1 MLRQAIQR
9 PVAVLMLFA
18 ALSLVGVIGYLK
30 LPVDLLPSITYPR
43 LTVITSY
50 EDIPAEDLERLVT
63 QPLEEII
70 TGLPKVRSVVS
81 RTREGVSTIMVE
93 YEWGTQ
99 MDFANLHL
107 REAIDRV
114 AFREDF
120 PEAAERPLILRW
132 DPTSRPVSVLT
143 VEGERRIEALTDF
156 AREVLKPA
164 LEQVD
169 GISQAEVVGGAD
181 REIVVQPD
189 PEKLAIYGITMNDI
203 RQALARS
210 NIDFPGGKIRQGPL
224 HLSLRIAGEFES
236 LDEIAAT
243 DIVRPGR
250 AAVRIGDVARVLD
263 TVKEAEGTT
272 LLGNEPVVSVL
283 LYKEPEANT
292 IQVTEKVDEALAIV
306 QKDYH
311 DFRYNYV
318 YRDADYVRASFQGLF
333 SSLLVGALLAF
344 LMLYCFLNDILSPLT
359 VGLSIPISV
368 LVAFGLLY
376 FGDVKL
382 NLMSLGGLSLASG
395 ILVDNSIIVLE
406 NITRHLPGRASPP
419 PGSDAAAT
427 LEYSRLVAAAC
438 EKGGREMILP
448 VLGTTLTTVAVYFP
462 VVYVPGIAGA
472 LFRDQALTV
481 TYSLLISIATALLL
495 QPVLSARALRWQ
507 VPMPRFFSRPLD
519 RGLDTMHRRYYTAL
533 ERALRRPGRMLALLA
548 VGLVLCSLFA
558 MRLERRFMPARS
570 SGDLRLDLEL
580 PAGTPLEET
589 TATAARIASTLEGDA
604 AVRSVFTQV
613 GRTERTLAASQDYT
627 APHTA
632 RMRIVLVQ
640 GRDAPRNGQRV
651 ERELGERLRAMPGIV
666 FAFREEGVGLGEILA
681 VGEAPFTLGV
691 MAEDPHTAVA
701 VAERLVPPLEGVQ
714 GLSNLQVDRVIGTP
728 NLIVR
733 LDREEILRSGL
744 DPNALAQELRYRIGG
759 AEATTFNEVEQR
771 IDIAVR
777 FSEDERRDL
786 TAALSTPIRLAGGQT
801 VPLHNFL
808 TLHEERPVRE
818 LVRHNQRR
826 MVTISGDVHGRSPG
840 QVWTDAI
847 AIAKKLDVPGDVTYA
862 SGGEREA
869 MRSSF
874 RSLGWALLLSI
885 VLVYMILA
893 AQFESFL
900 DPLLISAVIPIGLAG
915 SALAIGLTGS
925 SINVMSMIGLMVLVG
940 IAVDNAIV
948 QVDTYRRLRDE
959 GHSQWDAV
967 LEGSRLRLRPILMTS
982 VSTVLGLLPM
992 SIGLGS
998 GDQMQRSMA
1007 ITIVGGLSIATFLT
1021 LFYTPILYVSA
1032 HRIRP
1037 EAAVADARAAAGL
1050 AVPFEPGAGE
1060 IRPASVQKEE
1070 RS

>member
-1 MLRQAIQR
+1 MLRLAIQR

-18 ALSLVGVIGYLK
+18 ALSLVGVIGYVK

-70 TGLPKVRSVVS
+70 TGLPKVRNVVS
-81 RTREGVSTIMVE
+81 RTREGVSTITVE

-120 PEAAERPLILRW
+120 PEGAERPLILRW
-132 DPTSRPVSVLT
+132 DPTSRPVTVLT
-143 VEGERRIEALTDF
+143 VEGEGRIEALTEF

-189 PEKLAIYGITMNDI
+189 PEKLAIFGITMNDI

-224 HLSLRIAGEFES
+224 QLSLRIAGEFES

-250 AAVRIGDVARVLD
+250 AGVRIGDVARVLD

-272 LLGNEPVVSVL
+272 LLGGKPVVSVL

-292 IQVTEKVDEALAIV
+292 IQVTEKVDEALGAV

-311 DFRYNYV
+311 DFRYRYV

-333 SSLLVGALLAF
+333 SSLLVGGLLAF
-344 LMLYCFLNDILSPLT
+344 LMLYCFLNDVLSPLT

-376 FGDVKL
+376 FGGVKL

-406 NITRHLPGRASPP
+406 NITRHLHQRRSAGA
-419 PGSDAAAT
+419 GSAAEKAAAE
-427 LEYSRLVAAAC
+427 LEYRRVVAAAC
-438 EKGGREMILP
+438 EKGSREMVLP

-507 VPMPRFFSRPLD
+507 VPMPRLFAAPLQ
-519 RGLDTMHRRYYTAL
+519 RGLDTLHRRYHTAL

-548 VGLVLCSLFA
+548 VGLVLCGFMA
-558 MRLERRFMPARS
+558 VRLERRFMPERS

-589 TATAARIASTLEGDA
+589 TATAARIAESLEDDA

-613 GRTERTLAASQDYT
+613 GRTERTLAAVQDYT

-632 RMRIVLVQ
+632 RMRIVLKQ
-640 GRDAPRNGQRV
+640 GRDAPREGQRIQ
-651 ERELGERLRAMPGIV
+651 REFAERLRAMPGIT

-691 MAEDPHTAVA
+691 IAEDPRTAVA
-701 VAERLVPPLEGVQ
+701 VAERLVPLLERVR
-714 GLSNLQVDRVIGTP
+714 GLNNLQVDRVIGTP

-744 DPNALAQELRYRIGG
+744 DPDALAQELRYRIGG

-786 TAALSTPIRLAGGQT
+786 TAALTAPVRLAGGQT

-808 TLHEERPVRE
+808 ALHEERPVRE
-818 LVRHNQRR
+818 LVRRNQRR

-840 QVWTDAI
+840 AVWTDAI
-847 AIAKKLDVPGDVTYA
+847 AIAKKLDVPGDVTFA

-885 VLVYMILA
+885 VLVFMILA

-915 SALAIGLTGS
+915 SALAIGLTGN

-948 QVDTYRRLRDE
+948 QVDTYRRLREE
-959 GHSQWDAV
+959 GHSEWAAV
-967 LEGSRLRLRPILMTS
+967 VEGSTLRLRPILMTS

-1032 HRIRP
+1032 HRIRQ
-1037 EAAVADARAAAGL
+1037 
-1050 AVPFEPGAGE
+1050 GE
-1060 IRPASVQKEE
+1060 TPP
-1070 RS
+1070 

>member
-1 MLRQAIQR
+1 MLRLAIQR

-43 LTVITSY
+43 LTVITTY

-70 TGLPKVRSVVS
+70 TGLPKVRNVVS
-81 RTREGVSTIMVE
+81 RTREGVSTITVE

-132 DPTSRPVSVLT
+132 DPTSRPVAVLT

-189 PEKLAIYGITMNDI
+189 PAKLAIFGITMNDI
-203 RQALARS
+203 RQALLRS

-243 DIVRPGR
+243 DIVRPGGSP
-250 AAVRIGDVARVLD
+250 VRIGDVARVLD
-263 TVKEAEGTT
+263 TVKEPEGTT
-272 LLGNEPVVSVL
+272 LLGGQPVVSVL

-292 IQVTEKVDEALAIV
+292 IQVTEKVDEALGVV
-306 QKDYH
+306 QKDYR

-333 SSLLVGALLAF
+333 QSLLVGAALAF
-344 LMLYCFLNDILSPLT
+344 LMLYCFLNDVLSPLT
-359 VGLSIPISV
+359 VGVSIPISV

-406 NITRHLPGRASPP
+406 NITRHLRGRGTPP
-419 PGSDAAAT
+419 AGSDAAAA
-427 LEYSRLVAAAC
+427 LEHRRLVAAAC
-438 EKGGREMILP
+438 EKGGREMVLP

-495 QPVLSARALRWQ
+495 QPVLSARALRWH
-507 VPMPRFFSRPLD
+507 VPMPRLFSAPLE
-519 RGLDTMHRRYYTAL
+519 RGLDDLHRRYHTAL
-533 ERALRRPGRMLALLA
+533 ERALRRPGQMLALLVA
-548 VGLVLCSLFA
+548 GLVLCTFLGL
-558 MRLERRFMPARS
+558 RLERRFMPERS

-589 TATAARIASTLEGDA
+589 TATAARIAESLEDDR

-613 GRTERTLAASQDYT
+613 GRTERTLAAIKDYT

-632 RMRIVLVQ
+632 RLRIVLQQ
-640 GRDAPRNGQRV
+640 GRNAPREGQRI
-651 ERELGERLRAMPGIV
+651 ERELGERLRSLPEVA

-691 MAEDPHTAVA
+691 MAEDPLTAVA
-701 VAERLVPPLEGVQ
+701 VAERLVPLLERVR

-744 DPNALAQELRYRIGG
+744 DPDALAQELRYRIGG

-777 FSEDERRDL
+777 FSENERRDL
-786 TAALSTPIRLAGGQT
+786 TAALTTPIRLAGGQT
-801 VPLHNFL
+801 VPLQNFL
-808 TLHEERPVRE
+808 ALHEERPVRE
-818 LVRHNQRR
+818 LVRRNQRR

-840 QVWTDAI
+840 EVWAEASVI
-847 AIAKKLDVPGDVTYA
+847 AQDLDVPGDVTFA
-862 SGGEREA
+862 AGGEREA

-874 RSLGWALLLSI
+874 RSLGWALVLSI

-915 SALAIGLTGS
+915 SALAIGATGN

-948 QVDTYRRLRDE
+948 EVDTYRRLRQE
-959 GHSQWDAV
+959 GRNEWDAV
-967 LEGSRLRLRPILMTS
+967 LDGSRLRLRPILMTS
-982 VSTVLGLLPM
+982 ASTVLGLLPM
-992 SIGLGS
+992 AIGMGS

-1021 LFYTPILYVSA
+1021 LFYTPILYVTA

-1037 EAAVADARAAAGL
+1037 EA
-1050 AVPFEPGAGE
+1050 PP
-1060 IRPASVQKEE
+1060 
-1070 RS
+1070 

>member
-1 MLRQAIQR
+1 MLRLAIQR

-18 ALSLVGVIGYLK
+18 ALTLVGVIGYLK

-70 TGLPKVRSVVS
+70 TGLPKVRNVVS
-81 RTREGVSTIMVE
+81 RTREGVSTITVE

-114 AFREDF
+114 AFRQDF
-120 PEAAERPLILRW
+120 PEAAERPLSLRW
-132 DPTSRPVSVLT
+132 DPTARPVAVMTL
-143 VEGERRIEALTDF
+143 EGERRLEALTDF

-169 GISQAEVVGGAD
+169 GISQAEVVGGAE
-181 REIVVQPD
+181 REIVVQPY

-210 NIDFPGGKIRQGPL
+210 NINFPGGKIRQGPL

-243 DIVRPGR
+243 DIARPGQ

-263 TVKEAEGTT
+263 TVKELEGST
-272 LLGNEPVVSVL
+272 LLGGKPVVSVL

-292 IQVTEKVDEALAIV
+292 IQVTEEVDQALGIV
-306 QKDYH
+306 QKDYGE
-311 DFRYNYV
+311 FKYRYV
-318 YRDADYVRASFQGLF
+318 YRDADYVRASFNGL
-333 SSLLVGALLAF
+333 SQSLVVGGILAF
-344 LMLYCFLNDILSPLT
+344 LMLYLFLNDVLSPIT
-359 VGLSIPISV
+359 VGLSIPISM
-368 LVAFGLLY
+368 LVSFGFLY

-406 NITRHLPGRASPP
+406 NITRHLRERRIGGAH
-419 PGSDAAAT
+419 AAAAGPAAR
-427 LEYSRLVAAAC
+427 LERARQVAAAC
-438 EKGGREMILP
+438 EKGGREMVLP

-462 VVYVPGIAGA
+462 VVYVPGVAGA

-481 TYSLLISIATALLL
+481 SYALLVSIATALLL

-507 VPMPRFFSRPLD
+507 VPMPRLFAVPTGRALESV
-519 RGLDTMHRRYYTAL
+519 HRRYRAAL
-533 ERALRRPGRMLALLA
+533 ERALRRPGRMLVFLALGLA
-548 VGLVLCSLFA
+548 VATALAL
-558 MRLERRFMPARS
+558 RLDRSFMPART

-589 TATAARIASTLEGDA
+589 TAAAASLAASLENDA
-604 AVRSVFTQV
+604 AVRAVFTQV
-613 GRTERTLAASQDYT
+613 GRTERTLAAIQEYT

-640 GRDAPRNGQRV
+640 KRGAYREGERLQ
-651 ERELGERLRAMPGIV
+651 RELGERLRLMQGV
-666 FAFREEGVGLGEILA
+666 SFAFREEGVGLGEILS

-691 MAEDPHTAVA
+691 MAEDPRTAVA
-701 VAERLVPPLEGVQ
+701 VAEQLMPRLENVR
-714 GLSNLQVDRVIGTP
+714 GLANLQVDRVIGTP

-744 DPNALAQELRYRIGG
+744 DPDVLAQELRYRIGG

-777 FSEDERRDL
+777 FSEDQRRDL
-786 TAALSTPIRLAGGQT
+786 SAALSSPIHVADGRT
-801 VPLHNFL
+801 VPLQSFL
-808 TLHEERPVRE
+808 ALHEERPVRE
-818 LVRHNQRR
+818 LVRRNQRR
-826 MVTISGDVHGRSPG
+826 MVSISGDIHGRSAAA
-840 QVWTDAI
+840 VWNDAI
-847 AIAKKLDVPGDVTYA
+847 AIARDADVPGDVTFT

-900 DPLLISAVIPIGLAG
+900 DPLLISAVIPIGLGG
-915 SALAIGLTGS
+915 SALAIALTGN
-925 SINVMSMIGLMVLVG
+925 SINIMSLIGIMVLVG

-959 GHSQWDAV
+959 GSSHWSAV
-967 LEGSRLRLRPILMTS
+967 LEGSSLRLRPILMTS
-982 VSTVLGLLPM
+982 ISTVLGLLPM
-992 SIGLGS
+992 SIGMGS
-998 GDQMQRSMA
+998 GDQMQRPMA
-1007 ITIVGGLSIATFLT
+1007 ITIVGGLSIATLLT
-1021 LFYTPILYVSA
+1021 LFYTPILYVMS
-1032 HRIRP
+1032 HRIR
-1037 EAAVADARAAAGL
+1037 R
-1050 AVPFEPGAGE
+1050 EPGVDEA
-1060 IRPASVQKEE
+1060 RP
-1070 RS
+1070 